1 MMILIAFA
9 IGIGIL
15 ALIAIVAHLKE
26 ERELSVRRARGEDVL
41 EEEAVVEHAGGCC
54 GMHMTCERDSLLSAV
69 STSIVYYD
77 DEELDRH
84 KGRSGDSYT
93 EGETDEFREI
103 LVSLPEDEVA
113 GWIRSLQLRDIVFPS
128 DLLSELYLIIGEQRA
143 YHMEH
148 GPEARNVA
156 S

>member
-9 IGIGIL
+9 IGVVAL
-15 ALIAIVAHLKE
+15 ALIALLGHFQE
-26 ERELSVRRARGEDVL
+26 ERELNRRKARGEVI
-41 EEEAVVEHAGGCC
+41 EEPPVVEHAGGCC

-69 STSIVYYD
+69 STRIVYYD

-84 KGRSGDSYT
+84 KGRLADSYT
-93 EGETDEFREI
+93 EAETDEFRDI

-113 GWIRSLQLRDIVFPS
+113 GWIRSLQLRGVVFPEE
-128 DLLSELYLIIGEQRA
+128 LLSELYLIIGEQRA

-148 GPEARNVA
+148 GPEARDVA

>member
-1 MMILIAFA
+1 MILIAFA
-9 IGIGIL
+9 IGISVL
-15 ALIAIVAHLKE
+15 ALIAIAGHLSE
-26 ERELSVRRARGEDVL
+26 EKDLKARRERGEVI
-41 EEEAVVEHAGGCC
+41 EEAPVVEHAGGCC

-69 STSIVYYD
+69 STRIVYYD

-93 EGETDEFREI
+93 EGETDEFRDI
-103 LVSLPEDEVA
+103 LISLPEDEVA
-113 GWIRSLQLRDIVFPS
+113 GWIRSLQLRDVVFPN

-148 GPEARNVA
+148 GPEARGVA